1 MIVVKS
7 DKSEFPETGDVNTVY
22 VCPTG
27 VFMWN
32 PDESVYYEIPK
43 TETVSE
49 EPTDEPTKDDTG
61 ETTDPSESDTP
72 QK

>member
-7 DKSEFPETGDVNTVY
+7 DKSEFPENGNVNTVY

-32 PDESVYYEIPK
+32 PEESVYYEIPK

-49 EPTDEPTKDDTG
+49 GPTDEPTKDDTG
-61 ETTDPSESDTP
+61 ETGTTP
-72 QK
+72 QE